1 MDTIIKMDVDALLWI
16 QNNLR
21 SEELTALMEKITLF
35 GEHGIF
41 WIVIC
46 LSLMAFKKTR
56 RIGII
61 CSLSLALTFICCNL
75 LIKPIVDRLRPWE
88 AYPVLK
94 PLLEDPGDASFPSGH
109 TANAMGPAWA
119 LFLTGYDNKKARIW
133 GVLAVILAF
142 FIGFSR
148 IYLGVHYPSDV
159 ICALILGVL
168 CASTVYYSYR
178 RYEKTR
184 GMDRQRIT

>member
-1 MDTIIKMDVDALLWI
+1 MDSIVKMDVDALLWI

-21 SEELTALMEKITLF
+21 SDWLTALMEKITLF

-46 LSLMAFKKTR
+46 LSLLAFKKTR

-61 CSLSLALTFICCNL
+61 CTLSLALTFICCNL
-75 LIKPIVDRLRPWE
+75 VIKPIVDRLRPWE

-94 PLLEDPGDASFPSGH
+94 PLLDDPGDASFPSGH

-119 LFLTGYDNKKARIW
+119 LLLTVYDDKKLRIW

-142 FIGFSR
+142 LIGFSR
-148 IYLGVHYPSDV
+148 IYLGMHYPSDV
-159 ICALILGVL
+159 ICALILGAL
-168 CASTVYYSYR
+168 CANIVYYSYR
-178 RYEKTR
+178 KYEKTR
-184 GMDRQRIT
+184 GMRKKHIT